1 MSPIRPE
8 NRDRYPADWK
18 AISERIRTKRS
29 GGRCECLG
37 ECGRGTHV
45 GRCPNRNGGPAYDAE
60 WADVIEAERRA
71 IRRHA
76 DRLATFFLGAWRGG
90 R

>member
-1 MSPIRPE
+1 MT
-8 NRDRYPADWK
+8 A
-18 AISERIRTKRS
+18 
-29 GGRCECLG
+29 
-37 ECGRGTHV
+37 H
-45 GRCPNRNGGPAYDAE
+45 GGPAYDPE
-60 WADVIEAERRA
+60 WADVIDAERWA

>member
-1 MSPIRPE
+1 MSGHAAQTADRGRPMT
-8 NRDRYPADWK
+8 A
-18 AISERIRTKRS
+18 
-29 GGRCECLG
+29 
-37 ECGRGTHV
+37 H
-45 GRCPNRNGGPAYDAE
+45 GGPAYDPE
-60 WADVIEAERRA
+60 WADVIEAEQRA